1 MIPVVLASESHAAAQ
16 KWLKVIQQH
25 FPDLDAHIFDPEAAS
40 PQQNVRAAIVWK
52 PPADLFTRYRELD
65 VVFNM
70 GAGVDAILRQ
80 PDMPPDT
87 RIIRLE
93 DAGLANP
100 MTEYVVHYL
109 SGITRNFATYEK
121 NKAQRLWQ
129 GAEQTPVQ
137 HGSVGVMGLGVIG
150 ARIAQALRAL
160 DYPVQGWSR
169 SPKDLPGIKSFH
181 GEGQFAAFL
190 ASSQILI
197 NVLPLTDETRDILNR
212 DSLGHLP
219 QGAVLMNIGRGE
231 HLVEAD
237 LIALLD
243 SGHLSRAILDVA
255 RQEPLPVDHPFWDHP
270 AITLTPHI
278 SGPTNHYLA
287 IGQIRDKLQDVLQG
301 KPVSGEVTRESG
313 Y

>member
-1 MIPVVLASESHAAAQ
+1 MIPVVLASESGAAAQ
-16 KWLKVIQQH
+16 KWLKMIQQH
-25 FPDLDAHIFDPEAAS
+25 FPDLDAHIFDPQAVS
-40 PQQNVRAAIVWK
+40 PAPDVRAAIVWK
-52 PPADLFTRYRELD
+52 PPAALFARYRALD
-65 VVFNM
+65 LVFNM

-80 PDMPPDT
+80 PEIADTT

-100 MTEYVVHYL
+100 MTEYVIHYL
-109 SGITRNFATYEK
+109 SGITRNFGAYE
-121 NKAQRLWQ
+121 QHRESRLWQ

-137 HGSVGVMGLGVIG
+137 NCTIGVMGLGVIG
-150 ARIAQALRAL
+150 ARIAQALSAL

-169 SPKDLPGIKSFH
+169 SPKALPAITSFH
-181 GEGQFAAFL
+181 GEDQFAAFL
-190 ASSQILI
+190 ASSQFLI
-197 NVLPLTDETRDILNR
+197 NVLPLTDQTRDILNR

-219 QGAVLMNIGRGE
+219 KGAVLMNIGRGE

-243 SGHLSRAILDVA
+243 SGHLSRAVLDVA
-255 RQEPLPVDHPFWDHP
+255 REEPLPADHAFWTHP

-287 IGQIRDKLQDVLQG
+287 IRQIRDKLHNALQG
-301 KPVSGEVTRESG
+301 KPISGEVFRKTG

>member
-1 MIPVVLASESHAAAQ
+1 MIPVVLASESSAATQ
-16 KWLKVIQQH
+16 KWLTVIRQH
-25 FPDLDAHIFDPEAAS
+25 FPDLDAHVFDPQAAG
-40 PQQNVRAAIVWK
+40 PQADVRAAIVWK
-52 PPADLFTRYRELD
+52 PPAALFARYRALD
-65 VVFNM
+65 LIFNM

-80 PDMPPDT
+80 PDIPEAA

-109 SGITRNFATYEK
+109 SGITRNFGVYE
-121 NKAQRLWQ
+121 QHRQSRLWQ

-137 HGSVGVMGLGVIG
+137 NCTVGVMGLGVIG
-150 ARIAQALRAL
+150 ARIAQALGAL

-169 SPKDLPGIKSFH
+169 SPKALPGIKSFH
-181 GEGQFAAFL
+181 GEAQFAAFL
-190 ASSQILI
+190 ASSQFLI
-197 NVLPLTDETRDILNR
+197 NVLPLTDQTRDILNR

-219 QGAVLMNIGRGE
+219 EGAVLMNIGRGE

-237 LIALLD
+237 LISLLD
-243 SGHLSRAILDVA
+243 KGHISRAVLDVA
-255 RQEPLPVDHPFWDHP
+255 RQEPLPADHPFWTHP

-287 IGQIRDKLQDVLQG
+287 IGQIRDKLQDALQG
-301 KPVSGEVTRESG
+301 KPISGEVARDSG